1 MLSCTPV
8 SKLTV
13 AFRGC
18 VHKNAKAFDAHT
30 GLSAILLAWGKEGTC
45 LRPVP
50 LSRLAKLPA
59 GRASSAALPCPP
71 HHNSPVASRLL
82 QQLPTLCSCH
92 HHHWYSTLARKL
104 LCRLLHTIEWLPG
117 CLSLH
122 AAGLVRVQ
130 GLMPVT
136 ALAPAGY
143 CPQRKQQG

>member
-8 SKLTV
+8 SKLTA

-18 VHKNAKAFDAHT
+18 VHKTAKAFDAHT
-30 GLSAILLAWGKEGTC
+30 GLLAILLAWRKVVTC
-45 LRPVP
+45 LRPAS
-50 LSRLAKLPA
+50 LSKLAKLPA

-71 HHNSPVASRLL
+71 HHNSPVASQLL
-82 QQLPTLCSCH
+82 QQLPPRCNCH
-92 HHHWYSTLARKL
+92 LNHWYSTLARKL
-104 LCRLLHTIEWLPG
+104 LCWLLDTIEWRPG

-122 AAGLVRVQ
+122 AAGLVQVQ

-136 ALAPAGY
+136 ALAPAGD